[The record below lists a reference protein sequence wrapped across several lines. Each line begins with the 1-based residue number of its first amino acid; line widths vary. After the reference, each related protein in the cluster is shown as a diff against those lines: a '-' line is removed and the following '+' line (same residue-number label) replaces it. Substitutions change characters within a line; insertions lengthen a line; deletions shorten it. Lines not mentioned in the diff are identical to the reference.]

1 MPNETIDTT
10 ADNTIGNNSN
20 DKTVN
25 DRQWELE
32 KKKIKKKW
40 NNQQKT
46 LDCGLGKETVR
57 LE

>member
-25 DRQWELE
+25 DHQWELE
-32 KKKIKKKW
+32 EKKKSKQNKI
-40 NNQQKT
+40 NF
-46 LDCGLGKETVR
+46 R
-57 LE
+57 LWTRKGNY